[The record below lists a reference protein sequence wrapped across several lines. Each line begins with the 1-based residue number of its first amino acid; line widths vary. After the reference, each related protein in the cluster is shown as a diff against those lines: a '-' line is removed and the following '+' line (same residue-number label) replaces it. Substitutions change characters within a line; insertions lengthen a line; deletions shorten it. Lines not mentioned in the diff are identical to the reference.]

1 MKKISSL
8 RYVLICPVH
17 VLLQVKAFLK
27 IYLFHQNISLE
38 VKPGQITALVG
49 LNRSG
54 KSTCVKLL
62 ERFYQPIG
70 GEILLDG
77 KPLKSY
83 KDQYLHDK
91 VCEYQIFNSICDF
104 IYNLCA

>member
-1 MKKISSL
+1 M
-8 RYVLICPVH
+8 
-17 VLLQVKAFLK
+17 
-27 IYLFHQNISLE
+27 SLE
-38 VKPGQITALVG
+38 VKPRQITALVG

-62 ERFYQPIG
+62 ERFYHPQA

-77 KPLKSY
+77 KPLQSY

-91 VCEYQIFNSICDF
+91 VGSHKTVLPFEIDLICF
-104 IYNLCA
+104 SVTAIRAVRL